1 MYRVQLKLLC
11 TPPPTRLASA
21 DALIRFEAA
30 PAEDPAAG
38 GGSAS
43 DSRPFVEV
51 LSPGDAIDSPGDR
64 KLRFVR
70 RVLFLARRW
79 KQQMD
84 NALRHH
90 GSSHARWLTLTWVDL
105 LDGQANHRELAER
118 VNVELPTL
126 VRLLNRLEQENLVQR
141 RSLGGKGRAKSVVL
155 TDSGREALAR
165 MAVVVNET
173 RATFLQGIDD
183 EQLSQA
189 LETLDQLLKA
199 CVPVI
204 DWRVT
209 PTRRDATDQ
218 PAAFSPNTN
227 REYSR

>member
-1 MYRVQLKLLC
+1 
-11 TPPPTRLASA
+11 
-21 DALIRFEAA
+21 
-30 PAEDPAAG
+30 
-38 GGSAS
+38 
-43 DSRPFVEV
+43 
-51 LSPGDAIDSPGDR
+51 
-64 KLRFVR
+64 
-70 RVLFLARRW
+70 
-79 KQQMD
+79 MD

-105 LDGQANHRELAER
+105 LDGTANHRELAER

-141 RSLGGKGRAKSVVL
+141 RSLGGKGRSKSVVL
-155 TDSGREALAR
+155 TDTGRESLAR

-183 EQLSQA
+183 GELSQA
-189 LETLDQLLKA
+189 LDTLDKLLKG

-209 PTRRDATDQ
+209 GGTEVP
-218 PAAFSPNTN
+218 S
-227 REYSR
+227 EG